1 MTAGA
6 VTALSALMLSLLP
19 AAAAQAA
26 TVYELDGR
34 WGDGTPATVG
44 RGDVVNAEWLVNVND
59 DPAAPAN
66 DPVDNVTFTA
76 TLERGLFTEVPDVC
90 LTTGVTPASAISADG
105 RTLTCNL
112 GTVVQGTAIMVLT
125 PVTVDGVTGEQVT
138 AAAELNGQQKAL
150 DPIDIV
156 NDFAMDMQF
165 GGNTTYYNWNP
176 TYTGVDVDLQWALR
190 LGRGSDPGPDSV
202 TYRLQLS
209 DNNGG
214 TVTIGTSNQGL
225 TTGCTPFNSSRASGV
240 PWSELPNYPADQQTS
255 FVDSCT
261 LTPVAGQPGSFDL
274 TLSGINYDLA
284 TVPTKDSTVAA
295 DPLPTDWSY
304 IASGSLW
311 LHVATAQA
319 GSITLQS
326 NAPTYT
332 STTGL
337 TSTDLTANNSTDKT
351 YVLPGGWAAAWYR
364 PYTGSGGNNWDDTY
378 RVSAGTTVMQYLNN
392 NSGRANVAPTALH
405 GQCLVFDSDYVDYAP
420 RPAGAVAMI
429 LGYDGT
435 TGSGEL
441 DNPPTL
447 QYYVGNAVGNPNT
460 FNCGTDAANWVNT
473 EPADLTTVKAVRIIY
488 PHSLIAAEGWE
499 GFQLRA
505 YPKIE
510 DDVPVGQDVW
520 MFGSVLNPATGVWEG
535 PGEPWNSA
543 DIKQTPGA
551 RYPFTNGRRDILRII
566 SATPSIQKSSDRSI
580 VKPGEPATFTLT
592 YSANGAGAIPDTV
605 DDYTIVDTLPLGVTY
620 VAGSASPAPQVTTN
634 ASGQQVLTWSL
645 DGVTTNVRHPLT
657 YQAVAG
663 DTVAPGQVLTNTAT
677 SSVGGQTTV
686 PASAQVTVSTSGYT
700 ILGKTTDQ
708 WFIANPD
715 GSGDGEGS
723 WTVSLRSADPLPQ
736 AFTDT
741 IDILPYNGDGR
752 GTDYVGTYEVTSVEA
767 PAGATV
773 YYTDADPATLSD
785 DPSATA
791 NGTAGTPSAMWA
803 TTKPANPTAIRVV
816 GGELAP
822 GATSAFK
829 VNIATD
835 GAEPGDVWMNR
846 AQARAEHTE
855 LVMRTSE
862 PLTMGTMY
870 SVSLKKYVQD
880 ANGEWRDAN
889 DVADYPSFRPGDT
902 IKYRVVVENTGQGTV
917 TNLTVSDDKQPELG
931 AFVVEELA
939 PGETESHEY
948 EIVAD
953 ETLPQTLVNT
963 ACAAADQPADSE
975 DPVDVNCDPAG
986 IELVGDPTHE
996 KELISATPIGGG
1008 QWEVVYGIDVTNES
1022 VYPTLYDLDDT
1033 LHFAKEAKIASAT
1046 VTVSPDGVTL
1056 ADPAWNG
1063 QGDVLIASQVPL
1075 VGTDDEGYAPH
1086 HYEVTV
1092 IADVPLVFD
1101 GAGSG
1106 EGDPTRCGPEGDD
1119 ADRAFNNTSAM
1130 TDPTGAVEDDQAC
1143 AEIPS
1148 IEIDKTVASG
1158 PREGADGRWTVVYDI
1173 VATNKGG
1180 AAGEYDLYDKLLFG
1194 KGIEIVSAKV
1204 ISAPSGVTA
1213 ETGWTGLGADKQ
1225 SAQNLVAADV
1235 MLDSDTSHTYTME
1248 IAVSAGTDELTL
1260 DVLRCAPTGSGQPGG
1275 LANSAT
1281 LDHNGLTAQ
1290 DDVCPTLPIR
1300 GLAVTGGDIAWW
1312 TLATA
1317 LVLMLAGGGALMI
1330 RRRRDREADD
1340 LAEVEIV

>member
-1 MTAGA
+1 M
-6 VTALSALMLSLLP
+6 
-19 AAAAQAA
+19 
-26 TVYELDGR
+26 
-34 WGDGTPATVG
+34 
-44 RGDVVNAEWLVNVND
+44 
-59 DPAAPAN
+59 
-66 DPVDNVTFTA
+66 
-76 TLERGLFTEVPDVC
+76 
-90 LTTGVTPASAISADG
+90 
-105 RTLTCNL
+105 
-112 GTVVQGTAIMVLT
+112 
-125 PVTVDGVTGEQVT
+125 
-138 AAAELNGQQKAL
+138 
-150 DPIDIV
+150 
-156 NDFAMDMQF
+156 
-165 GGNTTYYNWNP
+165 
-176 TYTGVDVDLQWALR
+176 
-190 LGRGSDPGPDSV
+190 
-202 TYRLQLS
+202 
-209 DNNGG
+209 
-214 TVTIGTSNQGL
+214 
-225 TTGCTPFNSSRASGV
+225 
-240 PWSELPNYPADQQTS
+240 
-255 FVDSCT
+255 
-261 LTPVAGQPGSFDL
+261 
-274 TLSGINYDLA
+274 
-284 TVPTKDSTVAA
+284 
-295 DPLPTDWSY
+295 
-304 IASGSLW
+304 
-311 LHVATAQA
+311 
-319 GSITLQS
+319 
-326 NAPTYT
+326 
-332 STTGL
+332 
-337 TSTDLTANNSTDKT
+337 
-351 YVLPGGWAAAWYR
+351 
-364 PYTGSGGNNWDDTY
+364 
-378 RVSAGTTVMQYLNN
+378 
-392 NSGRANVAPTALH
+392 
-405 GQCLVFDSDYVDYAP
+405 
-420 RPAGAVAMI
+420 
-429 LGYDGT
+429 
-435 TGSGEL
+435 
-441 DNPPTL
+441 
-447 QYYVGNAVGNPNT
+447 
-460 FNCGTDAANWVNT
+460 
-473 EPADLTTVKAVRIIY
+473 
-488 PHSLIAAEGWE
+488 
-499 GFQLRA
+499 
-505 YPKIE
+505 
-510 DDVPVGQDVW
+510 
-520 MFGSVLNPATGVWEG
+520 
-535 PGEPWNSA
+535 
-543 DIKQTPGA
+543 
-551 RYPFTNGRRDILRII
+551 
-566 SATPSIQKSSDRSI
+566 
-580 VKPGEPATFTLT
+580 
-592 YSANGAGAIPDTV
+592 
-605 DDYTIVDTLPLGVTY
+605 
-620 VAGSASPAPQVTTN
+620 
-634 ASGQQVLTWSL
+634 
-645 DGVTTNVRHPLT
+645 
-657 YQAVAG
+657 
-663 DTVAPGQVLTNTAT
+663 
-677 SSVGGQTTV
+677 
-686 PASAQVTVSTSGYT
+686 
-700 ILGKTTDQ
+700 
-708 WFIANPD
+708 
-715 GSGDGEGS
+715 
-723 WTVSLRSADPLPQ
+723 WT
-736 AFTDT
+736 
-741 IDILPYNGDGR
+741 
-752 GTDYVGTYEVTSVEA
+752 
-767 PAGATV
+767 
-773 YYTDADPATLSD
+773 
-785 DPSATA
+785 
-791 NGTAGTPSAMWA
+791 
-803 TTKPANPTAIRVV
+803 TTKPASPTAIRVV

-880 ANGEWRDAN
+880 ANGDWHDAN
-889 DVADYPSFRPGDT
+889 DASDYPSFRPGDT

-939 PGETESHEY
+939 SGETESHEY

-986 IELVGDPTHE
+986 IELFGDPTHE

-1063 QGDVLIASQVPL
+1063 QGDVRIASQVPL

-1148 IEIDKTVASG
+1148 IEIDKTVAAG

-1235 MLDSDTSHTYTME
+1235 MLDSDTSHTYTVE
-1248 IAVSAGTDELTL
+1248 IVVSAGTDELTL

-1281 LDHNGLTAQ
+1281 LDHNGLTAE

-1317 LVLMLAGGGALMI
+1317 LVLMLAGGGVLMI